1 MSDIVYVLR
10 TCDKNLRAYGGF
22 QWPESGPVEAPDW
35 QPHATCGNG
44 LHGLLWGAGDASHLA
59 TDADAKWLVV
69 AVVATEIVDLD
80 GKVKFPRGEVVFCG
94 ERHYAVAD
102 IINRGAKPEACHY
115 STLTGG
121 YGSTLTGGNGSTL
134 TGGDYSTLTGGYG
147 STLTGGYGSTLT
159 GGHSS
164 TLTGGD
170 RSTLTGGDRSTLTG
184 GHSSTLTGGYGSTL
198 IFKWW
203 DDTKNK
209 YRATVAE
216 VGENGIEKD
225 KPYFVRNG
233 VVLERK

>member
-1 MSDIVYVLR
+1 MPEIVYVLR
-10 TCDKNLRAYGGF
+10 TCDKNLRAYGDF

-35 QPHATCGNG
+35 QPRATCGNG

-94 ERHYAVAD
+94 ERHHAVAD
-102 IINRGAKPEACHY
+102 IINRGAKPEACNY
-115 STLTGG
+115 
-121 YGSTLTGGNGSTL
+121 STLTGGNGSTL
-134 TGGDYSTLTGGYG
+134 TGGDYSTLTGGDS
-147 STLTGGYGSTLT
+147 STLTGGYG
-159 GGHSS
+159 
-164 TLTGGD
+164 
-170 RSTLTGGDRSTLTG
+170 
-184 GHSSTLTGGYGSTL
+184 STLTGGYGSTL

-233 VVLERK
+233 VVVERK

>member
-1 MSDIVYVLR
+1 
-10 TCDKNLRAYGGF
+10 
-22 QWPESGPVEAPDW
+22 
-35 QPHATCGNG
+35 
-44 LHGLLWGAGDASHLA
+44 
-59 TDADAKWLVV
+59 
-69 AVVATEIVDLD
+69 VATEIVDLD

-121 YGSTLTGGNGSTL
+121 HG
-134 TGGDYSTLTGGYG
+134 STLTGGYG

-159 GGHSS
+159 GGDRSTLTGGHGSTLTGGYGS

-170 RSTLTGGDRSTLTG
+170 RSTLTGGDLSTLTG
-184 GHSSTLTGGYGSTL
+184 GDGSTLTGGYGSTL

-203 DDTKNK
+203 DYTKNK

-233 VVLERK
+233 VVVERK

>member
-1 MSDIVYVLR
+1 MPEIVYVLR
-10 TCDKNLRAYGGF
+10 TCDKNLRAYGDF

-35 QPHATCGNG
+35 QPRATCGNG

-102 IINRGAKPEACHY
+102 IINRGAKPEACNY

-121 YGSTLTGGNGSTL
+121 NYSTLTGGEGSTLTGGN
-134 TGGDYSTLTGGYG
+134 YSTLTGGEV
-147 STLTGGYGSTLT
+147 
-159 GGHSS
+159 
-164 TLTGGD
+164 
-170 RSTLTGGDRSTLTG
+170 
-184 GHSSTLTGGYGSTL
+184 STLTGGYGSTL

-233 VVLERK
+233 VVVERK